1 MIDAMKRTP
10 KPKPVSVVP
19 FKPRVSELE
28 LRIRSLAEDSR
39 NVRWRSSTYATHA
52 ESRMEWRDITDR
64 MMFEVLRTG
73 YLKGEIEPGMKPGE
87 WKAKMV
93 KQMKGSREVG
103 VVTIVINNQK
113 LFVKT
118 VEWEDL

>member
-1 MIDAMKRTP
+1 MMGVMKTTP
-10 KPKPVSVVP
+10 RACMVVP
-19 FKPRVSELE
+19 FAPRISELE
-28 LRIRSLAEDSR
+28 KTIRSLAANSR
-39 NVRWRSSTYATHA
+39 NVRWRARSYETHA

-64 MMFEVLRTG
+64 MMFDVLRTG
-73 YLKGEIEPGMKPGE
+73 FIKGEIEPGRSPGE

-93 KQMKGSREVG
+93 KQMKGTREVG
-103 VVTIVINNQK
+103 VVTVVINSQR